1 LRASTRNAVES
12 TTKQVADLRTK
23 GMAVV
28 DNIDKAKFQAT
39 LTPVYAEFG
48 KRFGQENI
56 DRIKN
61 YK

>member
-1 LRASTRNAVES
+1 LRA
-12 TTKQVADLRTK
+12 K

-28 DNIDKAKFQAT
+28 DNVDKAKFQAT
-39 LTPVYAEFG
+39 LAPVYVDFA